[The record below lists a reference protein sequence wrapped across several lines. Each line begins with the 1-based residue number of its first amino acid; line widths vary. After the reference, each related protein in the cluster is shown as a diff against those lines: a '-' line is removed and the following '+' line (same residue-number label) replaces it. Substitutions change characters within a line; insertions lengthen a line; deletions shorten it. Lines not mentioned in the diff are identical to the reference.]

1 MLGCLAQALLSEL
14 AAAEEAQAAG
24 EAEARTLRS
33 RLSVAALAA
42 AAEGEVSAA
51 LRADL
56 DRERARLKREFC
68 AVHSALADEQA
79 SACALQF
86 EMAAASQVCGLPR
99 LPACARSTS
108 GKNFGSQ
115 LSRLRR
121 FELPRGAFRSVQRWR
136 LALIMPCDA
145 MRSPSQLKI
154 THDERRGCVP

>member
-24 EAEARTLRS
+24 EVEARTLRS

-79 SACALQF
+79 SAWHGGCLALA
-86 EMAAASQVCGLPR
+86 ELARRGLLLPAR
-99 LPACARSTS
+99 LP
-108 GKNFGSQ
+108 
-115 LSRLRR
+115 
-121 FELPRGAFRSVQRWR
+121 EVPRTQT
-136 LALIMPCDA
+136 P
-145 MRSPSQLKI
+145 
-154 THDERRGCVP
+154 

>member
-1 MLGCLAQALLSEL
+1 MSSLFRSSAKGIGRITNRLPLEL
-14 AAAEEAQAAG
+14 ADDVVGGAVD
-24 EAEARTLRS
+24 L
-33 RLSVAALAA
+33 LAP
-42 AAEGEVSAA
+42 
-51 LRADL
+51 
-56 DRERARLKREFC
+56 
-68 AVHSALADEQA
+68 DEQA

-154 THDERRGCVP
+154 THVHEP

>member
-99 LPACARSTS
+99 LPTCARSTS
-108 GKNFGSQ
+108 QELRLTVVPSPQARAAQRRLSFG
-115 LSRLRR
+115 
-121 FELPRGAFRSVQRWR
+121 AA
-136 LALIMPCDA
+136 LAACADHA
-145 MRSPSQLKI
+145 
-154 THDERRGCVP
+154 V

>member
-99 LPACARSTS
+99 LPACVRAHR
-108 GKNFGSQ
+108 KNFGSQ

-121 FELPRGAFRSVQRWR
+121 LELPRGAFRSVQRWR